1 VQRQRGR
8 LRNTSHTLDF
18 LIRLRIF
25 PLRISS
31 SLRAVCIAKDP
42 ESDLPLLSRRVSKLA
57 PRSVTLLMLSL
68 MIPTVESISACSA
81 AVCGIH
87 SIHDISSREKVLT
100 KDGNRIE
107 VKRKKQQRSGV
118 YYGER
123 FEPITDPLISLSS
136 NPTRRSGSATSWS
149 RTSSGDVR
157 IIRLVI
163 TGVRV
168 RVVARPGYM

>member
-1 VQRQRGR
+1 
-8 LRNTSHTLDF
+8 
-18 LIRLRIF
+18 
-25 PLRISS
+25 
-31 SLRAVCIAKDP
+31 
-42 ESDLPLLSRRVSKLA
+42 
-57 PRSVTLLMLSL
+57 MLSL

-81 AVCGIH
+81 AVYGIH

-100 KDGNRIE
+100 KEGNRME
-107 VKRKKQQRSGV
+107 AERKKQQRSGV

-136 NPTRRSGSATSWS
+136 NPTRRSGSATSRS